1 MTSNQKVA
9 VITGASRG
17 IGRSIALELAGDG
30 YNLALNYLSNEA
42 AVAQVQA
49 LVEERSVESISVQA
63 DVSTS
68 DGALRLID
76 STMTRWGQIDLLV
89 NNAGVV
95 RDGLLMRMDDSDWD
109 TVVDTNLKGAFLVT
123 KACLRPMIR
132 KRSGRIV
139 SLSSI
144 AGIRGNAGQ
153 SNYSASKGGLIAF
166 TKSVAREVASR
177 GITVNAVAP
186 GLIDTEIITGM
197 TDRAMQTALSQ
208 IPLGRLGKPEEVAGL
223 VAYLAN
229 DRADYIT
236 GQVFVIDGGL
246 GI

>member
-1 MTSNQKVA
+1 MTSPQKVA

-17 IGRSIALELAGDG
+17 IGRSIALELAGAG
-30 YNLALNYLSNEA
+30 YKLALNYLANEA
-42 AVAQVQA
+42 AASEVRGHVDQ
-49 LVEERSVESISVQA
+49 LGVESISVQA

-68 DGALRLID
+68 DGAAHLIQSAMD
-76 STMTRWGQIDLLV
+76 QWGQIDLLV

-139 SLSSI
+139 NLSSI

-166 TKSVAREVASR
+166 TKAVAREVASR

-186 GLIDTEIITGM
+186 GLIDTEIITDM
-197 TDRAMQTALSQ
+197 TDKAMQMALSQ
-208 IPLGRLGKPEEVAGL
+208 IPLGRLGKPEEIAGL
-223 VAYLAN
+223 VAYLAS

>member
-1 MTSNQKVA
+1 MTSPQKVA
-9 VITGASRG
+9 VVTGASRG
-17 IGRSIALELAGDG
+17 IGRSIALELAGAG
-30 YNLALNYLSNEA
+30 HNLALNYLANQA
-42 AVAQVQA
+42 AVSEVQA
-49 LVEERSVESISVQA
+49 LVEERGVESISVQA
-63 DVSTS
+63 DVSTP
-68 DGALRLID
+68 DGAANLIK
-76 STMTRWGQIDLLV
+76 SAMNQWGQIDLLV

-139 SLSSI
+139 NLSSI

-166 TKSVAREVASR
+166 TKAVAREVASR

-186 GLIDTEIITGM
+186 GLIDTEIITDM

-223 VAYLAN
+223 VSYLAS

>member
-1 MTSNQKVA
+1 MTSSKKVA
-9 VITGASRG
+9 IITGASRG

-109 TVVDTNLKGAFLVT
+109 TVVDTNLKGAFMVT

-223 VAYLAN
+223 VAYLAS

>member
-1 MTSNQKVA
+1 MTSTPKVA

-30 YNLALNYLSNEA
+30 YNLALNYLSNET
-42 AVAQVQA
+42 AVSEVRE
-49 LVEERSVESISVQA
+49 LVEQQGVEALSVQA

-68 DGALRLID
+68 DGAGRLIECA
-76 STMTRWGQIDLLV
+76 MTRWGQIDLLV

-132 KRSGRIV
+132 KRAGRIV
-139 SLSSI
+139 NLSSI
-144 AGIRGNAGQ
+144 AGVRGNAGQ

-186 GLIDTEIITGM
+186 GLIDTEIITDM
-197 TDRAMQTALSQ
+197 TDRAMQAALSQ
-208 IPLGRLGKPEEVAGL
+208 IPLGRLGRPEEVAGL
-223 VAYLAN
+223 VAYLAS

>member
-223 VAYLAN
+223 VAYLAS

>member
-1 MTSNQKVA
+1 MTSPQKVA

-17 IGRSIALELAGDG
+17 IGRSIALELAGAG
-30 YNLALNYLSNEA
+30 YNLALNYLANESA
-42 AVAQVQA
+42 ASEVRGHVDQ
-49 LVEERSVESISVQA
+49 LGVESISVQA
-63 DVSTS
+63 DVSTP
-68 DGALRLID
+68 DGAAHLIQ
-76 STMTRWGQIDLLV
+76 SAMSQWGQIDLLV

-139 SLSSI
+139 NLSSI

-166 TKSVAREVASR
+166 TKAVAREVASR

-186 GLIDTEIITGM
+186 GLIDTEIITDM
-197 TDRAMQTALSQ
+197 TDKAMQMALSQ
-208 IPLGRLGKPEEVAGL
+208 IPLGRLGKPEEIAGL
-223 VAYLAN
+223 VAYLAS

>member
-1 MTSNQKVA
+1 MTSHPRAA

-17 IGRSIALELAGDG
+17 IGRSIALELAGEG

-42 AVAQVQA
+42 AVSEVRG
-49 LVEERSVESISVQA
+49 LVAELGVESISVQA
-63 DVSTS
+63 DVSTN
-68 DGALRLID
+68 DGAVRLIE
-76 STMTRWGQIDLLV
+76 SAIARWGQIDLLV

-132 KRSGRIV
+132 RRSGRIV
-139 SLSSI
+139 NLSSI

-177 GITVNAVAP
+177 GITVNAVAT
-186 GLIDTEIITGM
+186 GLIDTEIITDM
-197 TDRAMQTALSQ
+197 TDRAMQAALSQ
-208 IPLGRLGKPEEVAGL
+208 IPLGRLGKTEEVAGL
-223 VAYLAN
+223 VAYLAS

>member
-1 MTSNQKVA
+1 MTSNKKVA

-109 TVVDTNLKGAFLVT
+109 TVVDTNLKGAFMVT

-223 VAYLAN
+223 VAYLAS

>member
-30 YNLALNYLSNEA
+30 YDLALNYLSNQA
-42 AVAQVQA
+42 AVEEVQG
-49 LVEERSVESISVQA
+49 LVAKRGVDSISAQA

-68 DGALRLID
+68 DGAFHLVD
-76 STMTRWGQIDLLV
+76 SVMKRWGRIDLLV

-95 RDGLLMRMDDSDWD
+95 RDGLLMRMDESDWD
-109 TVVDTNLKGAFLVT
+109 TVVDINLKGAFLTT

-132 KRSGRIV
+132 QRSGRIV
-139 SLSSI
+139 NLSSI

-153 SNYSASKGGLIAF
+153 SNYSASKGGLIGF
-166 TKSVAREVASR
+166 TKSIAREVASR

-186 GLIDTEIITGM
+186 GLIDTEIISDM
-197 TDRAMQTALSQ
+197 TDKAMRTALAQ

-223 VAYLAN
+223 VAYLAS

>member
-1 MTSNQKVA
+1 MTSPLRIA
-9 VITGASRG
+9 VVTGASRG
-17 IGRSIALELAGDG
+17 IGRSIALDLAGAG
-30 YNLALNYLSNEA
+30 YNLALNYLANEA
-42 AVAQVQA
+42 AALEVQA
-49 LVEERSVESISVQA
+49 LIEERGVESISVQA
-63 DVSTS
+63 DVSKP
-68 DGALRLID
+68 DGAAHLIQ
-76 STMTRWGQIDLLV
+76 SAMNKWGQIDLLV

-95 RDGLLMRMDDSDWD
+95 RDGLLMRMADSDWD

-139 SLSSI
+139 NLSSI

-166 TKSVAREVASR
+166 TKAVAREVASR

-186 GLIDTEIITGM
+186 GLIDTEIITDM
-197 TDRAMQTALSQ
+197 TDRAMQAALSQ

-223 VAYLAN
+223 VAYLAS

>member
-1 MTSNQKVA
+1 MSSNRRVA

-17 IGRSIALELAGDG
+17 IGRSIALELAGDD
-30 YNLALNYLSNEA
+30 YNLTLNYLSNQA
-42 AVAQVQA
+42 AVSEVQG
-49 LVEERSVESISVQA
+49 LVTKRDVDSISVQA

-68 DGALRLID
+68 DGAVHLID
-76 STMTRWGQIDLLV
+76 SAMKRWGRIDLLV

-95 RDGLLMRMDDSDWD
+95 RDGLLMRMDESDWD
-109 TVVDTNLKGAFLVT
+109 AVVDTSLKGAFLTT

-132 KRSGRIV
+132 QRSGRIV

-223 VAYLAN
+223 VAYLAS

>member
-1 MTSNQKVA
+1 MTSSRKVA

-42 AVAQVQA
+42 AVSEVRR
-49 LVEERSVESISVQA
+49 LVEELGVESISVQA
-63 DVSTS
+63 DVSTK
-68 DGALRLID
+68 DGAVHLVNSAIE
-76 STMTRWGQIDLLV
+76 RWGQIDLLV

-139 SLSSI
+139 NLSSI

-166 TKSVAREVASR
+166 TKAVAREVASR

-186 GLIDTEIITGM
+186 GLIDTEIITDM

>member
-1 MTSNQKVA
+1 MTSTPKVA

-17 IGRSIALELAGDG
+17 IGRCIALELAGDG
-30 YNLALNYLSNEA
+30 YNLALNYLSNET
-42 AVAQVQA
+42 AVSEVRE
-49 LVEERSVESISVQA
+49 LVEQQGVEALSLQA

-68 DGALRLID
+68 DGAGRLIE
-76 STMTRWGQIDLLV
+76 SAMTRWGQIDLLI

-139 SLSSI
+139 NLSSI
-144 AGIRGNAGQ
+144 AGVRGNAGQ

-186 GLIDTEIITGM
+186 GLIDTEIITDM
-197 TDRAMQTALSQ
+197 TDRAMQMALSQ
-208 IPLGRLGKPEEVAGL
+208 IPLGRLGRPEEVAGL
-223 VAYLAN
+223 VAYLAS

>member
-1 MTSNQKVA
+1 MTSSKKVA
-9 VITGASRG
+9 IITGASRG

-109 TVVDTNLKGAFLVT
+109 TVVDTNLKGAFMVT